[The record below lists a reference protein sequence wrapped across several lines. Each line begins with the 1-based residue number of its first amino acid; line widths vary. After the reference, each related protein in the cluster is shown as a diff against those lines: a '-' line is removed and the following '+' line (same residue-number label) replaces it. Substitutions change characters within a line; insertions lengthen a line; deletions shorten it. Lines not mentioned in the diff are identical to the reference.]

1 MISASPRTVLATVGV
16 VAALASSACSGGSK
30 HGHGSTSAIP
40 ATPTSSTSAPSSSS
54 APPVAAKNPY
64 TGIGGVPTHPVVAV
78 KIDDTAPGRPQRG
91 IDQADVVYIEAVE
104 GGLTRLAAVFATH
117 TPTVGYVRSTRPSD
131 PEMLLQYGKITEV
144 YSGGAHDS
152 IPLLQAS
159 GIKSWSND
167 GGAPYFFR
175 VSRYQSGY
183 INLAIDL
190 SKVVAKTKTAL
201 PRPIGWTF
209 NPSLAGIPS
218 TVGTDVRTRVTGSYA
233 FTSGTAV
240 EFRWDAKLKAYV
252 RYINGSRQVAADG
265 RAVSATNVIVQSCKV
280 VPHPQDTDIN
290 GNPAQFTYTVG
301 TGKVSIFRN
310 GRRIDGTWTRT
321 SNGTG
326 TVFRT
331 TSGAI
336 LPLNPGN
343 TWVVLIRSGAPVYG

>member
-16 VAALASSACSGGSK
+16 VAALTSSACSGGSK
-30 HGHGSTSAIP
+30 HHAASTSATP
-40 ATPTSSTSAPSSSS
+40 PASSSTTATPPTSS
-54 APPVAAKNPY
+54 APPVAAKNPF

-131 PEMLLQYGKITEV
+131 PDLLLQYGKITEI

-167 GGAPYFFR
+167 AGSPYFYR
-175 VSRYQSGY
+175 VSRYQSSY

-190 SKVVAKTKTAL
+190 SKVVAKIKTAL
-201 PRPIGWTF
+201 PHSIGWTF
-209 NPSLAGIPS
+209 NPSLAGITS
-218 TVGTDVRTRVTGSYA
+218 TAGTDVRTRVTGSYA

-252 RYINGSRQVAADG
+252 RYINGSRQ
-265 RAVSATNVIVQSCKV
+265 
-280 VPHPQDTDIN
+280 
-290 GNPAQFTYTVG
+290 
-301 TGKVSIFRN
+301 
-310 GRRIDGTWTRT
+310 
-321 SNGTG
+321 
-326 TVFRT
+326 
-331 TSGAI
+331 
-336 LPLNPGN
+336 
-343 TWVVLIRSGAPVYG
+343 